1 MLCPSCGKENGGRF
15 GELCPTCQ
23 TWMRTRRQPDVV
35 EPKQDSSGSTGVI
48 LDFVARNTQRLRQAW
63 KFFASVHWSG

>member
-15 GELCPTCQ
+15 GELCPACEA
-23 TWMRTRRQPDVV
+23 WIKTRHLPDV
-35 EPKQDSSGSTGVI
+35 EAEESESQPTCVI